1 MEWVFVRHGEP
12 AWVRD
17 GRGVFDPG
25 LTDRG
30 HRQAERLAERLA
42 GERFDAVWVSP
53 ARRARETLAPL
64 TERWSRAPQV
74 HPWLVEAK
82 PPADVEGMPLDEL
95 RRLFGGSRRR
105 PVAEWWAGL
114 NGAEPLS
121 AFIARVTDGLDAA
134 LGGWGAAWREDAAA
148 SRTAPRR
155 AHGLLDG
162 APKDLRVLVVSH
174 AGTTAVS
181 LSHLLG
187 LHQVAWAWERFYLGH
202 AALATARTVPIADG
216 LIFGLRSFHDAEH
229 LDPEDRTR

>member
-1 MEWVFVRHGEP
+1 VEWVFVRHGEP
-12 AWVRD
+12 AWIQD

-25 LTDRG
+25 LTERG
-30 HRQAERLAERLA
+30 RRQAERLAERLA

-64 TERWSRAPQV
+64 AGRWGITPEV
-74 HPWLVEAK
+74 HAWLVEAR
-82 PPADVEGMPLDEL
+82 PPEEVEGMPVDEL
-95 RRLFGGSRRR
+95 RHLFAGSRRR
-105 PVAEWWAGL
+105 SVSQWWAGL
-114 NGAEPLS
+114 GGAEPLS
-121 AFIARVTDGLDAA
+121 AFIARVTTGLDAA
-134 LGGWGAAWREDAAA
+134 LAAWGAAWREETGGEAA
-148 SRTAPRR
+148 R

-162 APKDLRVLVVSH
+162 VPKDLRVLVVSH
-174 AGTTAVS
+174 AGTSAVS

-229 LDPEDRTR
+229 LAPEDRTR